1 MKNRKYILLGL
12 VALMLILTSC
22 TAFLLSNLFLENHR
36 NLNLYGK
43 VIDQYRQPLA
53 GVDVECRVGIQP
65 GYDSGEE
72 WTHIKTIKTDTNGFF
87 QFTGLTGA
95 FLVATPSKPGYEWGD
110 QGWQGSHHT
119 NSTPN
124 DREIYTLWKLKG
136 PEPIIR
142 KVFYKKI
149 QADGCIFTVD
159 FVKQKITEGTNIA
172 GDMLVQIQHP
182 PQFKLGEKFD
192 WSFVMTAIDGG
203 FIEVTNN
210 MYLNEAPESGYQ
222 RQYKVNGCVTN
233 YNEFPDYPLDRQ
245 DLKFFL
251 KSRGGRVYGHFD
263 ILGFYPYPPKEMA
276 ALRIEFYINPSGSRN
291 LEFDPAK
298 QIP

>member
-1 MKNRKYILLGL
+1 
-12 VALMLILTSC
+12 
-22 TAFLLSNLFLENHR
+22 
-36 NLNLYGK
+36 
-43 VIDQYRQPLA
+43 
-53 GVDVECRVGIQP
+53 
-65 GYDSGEE
+65 
-72 WTHIKTIKTDTNGFF
+72 
-87 QFTGLTGA
+87 
-95 FLVATPSKPGYEWGD
+95 
-110 QGWQGSHHT
+110 
-119 NSTPN
+119 
-124 DREIYTLWKLKG
+124 
-136 PEPIIR
+136 
-142 KVFYKKI
+142 
-149 QADGCIFTVD
+149 
-159 FVKQKITEGTNIA
+159 VKQKITEGKNIA

-182 PQFKLGEKFD
+182 PQFKPGEKFD
-192 WSFVMTAIDGG
+192 WSFVLTANDGG

-233 YNEFPDYPLDRQ
+233 YNEFQGYSLDRQ

-251 KSRGGRVYGHFD
+251 KSRGGQVYGHFD